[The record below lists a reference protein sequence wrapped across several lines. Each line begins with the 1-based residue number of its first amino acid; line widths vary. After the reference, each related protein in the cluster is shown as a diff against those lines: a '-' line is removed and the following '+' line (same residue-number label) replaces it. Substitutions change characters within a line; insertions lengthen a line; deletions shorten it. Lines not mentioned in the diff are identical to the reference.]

1 MEFTF
6 QEAIRTGGTVAK
18 VPRMAHP
25 VRKRPCQSP
34 RIPLGGRPICPDPTS
49 ESGLPTPVKS
59 RDSSTSAR
67 RGSLPRTLVA
77 VLSAIV
83 VLLAACSASGPNGSI
98 VIDAEPAPTPETGS
112 FPTMGA
118 DEFEAVL
125 AGLEGQPFI
134 VNIWASWCGPCRTE
148 TPLLARASEEYAGRV
163 TFIGVA
169 SKDNRQDSLD
179 FIDEYGLTYLNV
191 SDRQG
196 EIRRWMG
203 LRGFP
208 TTFFFDAEGNLQASI
223 VGGVSEQRLAA
234 LLEDLLR

>member
-1 MEFTF
+1 M
-6 QEAIRTGGTVAK
+6 
-18 VPRMAHP
+18 
-25 VRKRPCQSP
+25 
-34 RIPLGGRPICPDPTS
+34 
-49 ESGLPTPVKS
+49 PTPVTRPSYPSHGPAPVGPKAL
-59 RDSSTSAR
+59 TAI
-67 RGSLPRTLVA
+67 LVA
-77 VLSAIV
+77 LTL
-83 VLLAACSASGPNGSI
+83 LLAACSASGADNSI
-98 VIDAEPAPTPETGS
+98 VIDADPAPTPETGS

-125 AGLEGQPFI
+125 AGLQGQPFI

-148 TPLLARASEEYAGRV
+148 TPLLARASKEYEGRV
-163 TFIGVA
+163 TFVGVA

-179 FIDEYGLTYLNV
+179 FIEEYGLTYLNV

-234 LLEDLLR
+234 LLQDLLR

>member
-1 MEFTF
+1 MAPSTARLTHGTRPGPRALA
-6 QEAIRTGGTVAK
+6 AI
-18 VPRMAHP
+18 
-25 VRKRPCQSP
+25 
-34 RIPLGGRPICPDPTS
+34 
-49 ESGLPTPVKS
+49 
-59 RDSSTSAR
+59 
-67 RGSLPRTLVA
+67 
-77 VLSAIV
+77 
-83 VLLAACSASGPNGSI
+83 LLAGALLLTACSASGADGSI
-98 VIDAEPAPTPETGS
+98 VIDADPAPTPETGS
-112 FPTMGA
+112 FPTLGA

-125 AGLEGQPFI
+125 AGLEGKPFI

-148 TPLLARASEEYAGRV
+148 TPLLARASVEYAGRV
-163 TFIGVA
+163 TFVGVA
-169 SKDNRQDSLD
+169 SRDIRQDSLD

-208 TTFFFDAEGNLQASI
+208 TTFFFDADGNLRATI